1 VARLGY
7 LAFANSYAVRGLPVP
22 DVPVRVELE
31 TPNGGLWDMGP
42 QDAANRITGPIDDF
56 CLIVSQRRHV
66 DDTAIRTQ
74 GETAAEWMLIAQA
87 FAGDP
92 GSGRHPGQFPRKG

>member
-1 VARLGY
+1 MLLAGDRRPAPEDDRLE
-7 LAFANSYAVRGLPVP
+7 V
-22 DVPVRVELE
+22 
-31 TPNGGLWDMGP
+31 T
-42 QDAANRITGPIDDF
+42 
-56 CLIVSQRRHV
+56 V